1 MGTCEFRL
9 YKLRTQMFW
18 SMPPFTPSCCS
29 GPFWVIQFLQNQLLS
44 WEYQW
49 SFLQCFGPL
58 ESIKQRCHVLLLL
71 HLWDVVSKALECLTL
86 TVILGYSSC
95 YSFHGPHIVHLKEE
109 FRLCISSSSAHNK
122 MLQEVFTL
130 HPLHTAVATSSPSTV
145 PSALLWV
152 SDQSATM
159 PWRLTPNWNV
169 ECLLWTS
176 SNILAKIIS

>member
-1 MGTCEFRL
+1 MYPNVLVFAIIHT
-9 YKLRTQMFW
+9 KL
-18 SMPPFTPSCCS
+18 
-29 GPFWVIQFLQNQLLS
+29 L
-44 WEYQW
+44 QW
-49 SFLQCFGPL
+49 SILSYPVPPEPTSELGVPMKLLAMLWTPGEHQTALSRPPSSRCC
-58 ESIKQRCHVLLLL
+58 KQGTR
-71 HLWDVVSKALECLTL
+71 SLTL

-109 FRLCISSSSAHNK
+109 FRLCVSSSSAHNK

-159 PWRLTPNWNV
+159 PWRLTP
-169 ECLLWTS
+169 T
-176 SNILAKIIS
+176 